1 MTGSDFGF
9 RLDGSPANTSGLR
22 SNWYALTVVGILLV
36 LAAVAVANALMF
48 PDLLGYD
55 VEKHRG
61 YIDVLFQRGHIPGRE
76 ESKEFDTPPG
86 FYAVAGGVKYLAEKL
101 GASDPWAVARAL
113 NVVWVLA
120 TAVLTLLIARLLFP
134 GRRFLQLAALAFA
147 ALMPAVLKLA
157 AMFHPEPLSLFVST
171 FALYLAVRMFVRL
184 SFSWLAAALLG
195 VALGAAQLV
204 RGFNLWLVPV
214 VLAGFAA
221 AWLSSSSTRRATLV
235 AALVT
240 LVATALV
247 AGPWYIR
254 QTIRYSN
261 PLIFD
266 RKAPNEP
273 IWDRRPASFYFGL
286 GPRYVFTTPIR
297 PHFLNQMVPT
307 LYSDIWGDYHGYFA
321 WATDQSAY
329 HGVPPDR
336 TVKGELAA
344 QNLLGLIPT
353 ILALGG
359 WLALLYRSL
368 RRRENFRQPGLLVV
382 ALLPLAGLLGFLIFT
397 VSYPSGDGDVLKAS
411 YLLTTVPAWAIAFA
425 YALTQL
431 TRNRIVFGGLVLA
444 CAAAAASDLFFL
456 LHRGPLGPV

>member
-9 RLDGSPANTSGLR
+9 RLDGSTPTGGLR
-22 SNWYALTVVGILLV
+22 SQWYAVTVAVILLV
-36 LAAVAVANALMF
+36 LAAVAVANAVTF

-61 YIDVLFQRGHIPGRE
+61 YVDVLFQQGHIPGRA

-86 FYAVAGGVKYLAEKL
+86 FYAVAGGVKDLAGKL

-113 NVVWVLA
+113 NVVWVFG
-120 TAVLTLLIARLLFP
+120 TAILTLLIARALFP
-134 GRRFLQLAALAFA
+134 GRRALQLAALAFA

-157 AMFHPEPLSLFVST
+157 AMFHPETLSLFVST
-171 FALYLAVRMFVRL
+171 LALYVAVRMFVRRRFGWPL
-184 SFSWLAAALLG
+184 AALLG

-221 AWLSSSSTRRATLV
+221 AWLSSPSTRRATLF

-240 LVATALV
+240 LAATALV
-247 AGPWYIR
+247 AGPWYVR

-273 IWDRRPASFYFGL
+273 IWDRRPVSFYVGL

-297 PHFLNQMVPT
+297 PHFLNQMPPT

-321 WATDQSAY
+321 WATDQSVF
-329 HGVPPDR
+329 HGVPPDT
-336 TVKGELAA
+336 TVKSELAA

-353 ILALGG
+353 ILALVG
-359 WLALLYRSL
+359 WLALLHRSL
-368 RRRENFRQPGLLVV
+368 RRSEHFREPGLLVV
-382 ALLPLAGLLGFLIFT
+382 AALPLAGLLGFLLFT
-397 VSYPSGDGDVLKAS
+397 VSYPSGDGDVLKAG
-411 YLLTTVPAWAIAFA
+411 YLLTTVPAWAIAFG
-425 YALTQL
+425 YALTHL
-431 TRNRIVFGGLVLA
+431 ARNRILRRALTIA
-444 CAAAAASDLFFL
+444 CAAALASDLVFL
-456 LHRGPLGPV
+456 LHRGPLGPL